1 MLHTRVMPSADCYTD
16 HRLVRAKVNF
26 RIKVT
31 PRKKG
36 LPPKKLQVE
45 RLHLL
50 KEEFQA
56 KLKRKL
62 DVAQDPS
69 TDDPEELWNHRK
81 TTLQET
87 TAEVVGFSRR
97 RNKDWFDESDSE
109 IKSLLQAKHICHGKV
124 LACPTSSAA
133 KSAYREAC
141 KQLQVKLRVI
151 QNNWWTA
158 LAERTQLY
166 ADMGDT
172 RSFYEA
178 LKSAYGPS
186 HQAQTPLKTS
196 DGSTLLTDKKAIMKR
211 WAEHFNCLF
220 EDRRIFQDTSIAR
233 IPQHESRSE
242 LDIPPTLKE
251 VASAICKL
259 RSHKS
264 PGSDGIPAEVYKQ
277 GGDALLYRLTD
288 LFAVCWEKGTIPED
302 FRDALIVSLYKNK
315 GEKSDCS
322 NYRGISLLST
332 AGKILARV
340 LLDRITSTV
349 AEEVLPESQC
359 GFRSG
364 RGTTDMVFVLR
375 QIQEKCRE
383 QNMGLYAAFIDLTK
397 AFDTVSREGLWKIM
411 FKLGCPPKFLT
422 ILQQLHVGQKGQVK
436 HTGSI
441 SEPFPINNGVKQ
453 GCVLAPTLFAI
464 FFSMMLQEATAD
476 VTEGLYIRYRTDGGI
491 FNLRRLLAKTKT
503 TDKNI
508 TELLFADDCA
518 LLAHTEEALQLI
530 VSRFSAATKAYGL
543 TISLKKTEVLYQPPP
558 RVQYIPPSI
567 TIDTTCLSAV
577 DQFTY
582 LGSVISNDA
591 SITKDIDN
599 RLSKAN
605 SAFDRLHKR
614 VWDNHSLRLTTKIQV
629 YRAAV
634 LSTLLYGSESWV
646 LYRKQ
651 LRLLECFHQRCLRSI
666 LNIRWQDHTT
676 NMEVLERAQLPSMEA
691 TVLVRQLRWSG
702 HVSRME
708 ENRLPKA
715 VLYSELRQGK
725 RDRSGPRKRFKNQ
738 LKYQLTMAGLESKTW
753 ESTAADKNAWR
764 SAVNKAAVMLSNTK
778 RTAEMHKRARRKGG
792 ASIQTATT
800 ATGQEYKCTSCQKIC
815 WSRIGLFS
823 HQRACLKAK
832 QKELKL

>member
-1 MLHTRVMPSADCYTD
+1 
-16 HRLVRAKVNF
+16 
-26 RIKVT
+26 
-31 PRKKG
+31 
-36 LPPKKLQVE
+36 
-45 RLHLL
+45 
-50 KEEFQA
+50 
-56 KLKRKL
+56 
-62 DVAQDPS
+62 
-69 TDDPEELWNHRK
+69 
-81 TTLQET
+81 
-87 TAEVVGFSRR
+87 
-97 RNKDWFDESDSE
+97 
-109 IKSLLQAKHICHGKV
+109 
-124 LACPTSSAA
+124 
-133 KSAYREAC
+133 
-141 KQLQVKLRVI
+141 
-151 QNNWWTA
+151 
-158 LAERTQLY
+158 
-166 ADMGDT
+166 
-172 RSFYEA
+172 
-178 LKSAYGPS
+178 
-186 HQAQTPLKTS
+186 
-196 DGSTLLTDKKAIMKR
+196 
-211 WAEHFNCLF
+211 
-220 EDRRIFQDTSIAR
+220 
-233 IPQHESRSE
+233 
-242 LDIPPTLKE
+242 
-251 VASAICKL
+251 
-259 RSHKS
+259 
-264 PGSDGIPAEVYKQ
+264 
-277 GGDALLYRLTD
+277 
-288 LFAVCWEKGTIPED
+288 
-302 FRDALIVSLYKNK
+302 
-315 GEKSDCS
+315 
-322 NYRGISLLST
+322 
-332 AGKILARV
+332 
-340 LLDRITSTV
+340 
-349 AEEVLPESQC
+349 
-359 GFRSG
+359 
-364 RGTTDMVFVLR
+364 
-375 QIQEKCRE
+375 
-383 QNMGLYAAFIDLTK
+383 
-397 AFDTVSREGLWKIM
+397 M

-605 SAFDRLHKR
+605 SAFGRLRKR

-691 TVLVRQLRWSG
+691 TMLVRQLRWTG

-725 RDRSGPRKRFKNQ
+725 RDRSGPRKRFKDQ

-764 SAVNKAAVMLSNTK
+764 SAVNKAAVKLSNTK
-778 RTAEMHKRARRKGG
+778 RTAEMHKRARRKGD

-815 WSRIGLFS
+815 RSRIGLFS

-832 QKELKL
+832 QKESKL